1 MWFWCDDDEDVENG
15 EVGDDSN
22 IHDDDV
28 NFNDNN
34 MVGNYEKQ
42 ELIKGDPR
50 TQNVSFEDFF
60 QHHAMVGG
68 LGVECVALE

>member
-1 MWFWCDDDEDVENG
+1 
-15 EVGDDSN
+15 
-22 IHDDDV
+22 
-28 NFNDNN
+28 

-60 QHHAMVGG
+60 QHHTMVGE

>member
-1 MWFWCDDDEDVENG
+1 MVRLVLIVRFVTI
-15 EVGDDSN
+15 VFN
-22 IHDDDV
+22 I
-28 NFNDNN
+28 NDNDK
-34 MVGNYEKQ
+34 VGNYEKQ

-60 QHHAMVGG
+60 QHHTMVGG